1 MDWLIVFMLAVA
13 ITCLLKILAE
23 VMELRKRAEN
33 MQVAIMGQI
42 NILENIVGIL
52 AKLFG
57 KDN

>member
-1 MDWLIVFMLAVA
+1 MLAVA